1 RKIEITFGLNREKE
15 KSEDYGMML
24 YNKNRLIRAFERVG
38 CQKKADVN
46 GVGVIGIAEVDFLQP
61 VHNKQDFQVDKKY
74 NTVMRQFGTKLNEY
88 WDQQNMTDNSLSS
101 SAPTGFPIEHV
112 QVYNEVFKRES
123 FSENTSIQLLTD
135 LELKLYVCFKLYSI
149 LLK

>member
-1 RKIEITFGLNREKE
+1 RPSGRAYHVDLLQLQHNECNLVRGNNTSRKIEITFGLNREKE

-61 VHNKQDFQVDKKY
+61 VHSKQDFQVDKKY
-74 NTVMRQFGTKLNEY
+74 K
-88 WDQQNMTDNSLSS
+88 
-101 SAPTGFPIEHV
+101 
-112 QVYNEVFKRES
+112 
-123 FSENTSIQLLTD
+123 
-135 LELKLYVCFKLYSI
+135 
-149 LLK
+149 